1 MNYFSNHKVAI
12 TLHIAIATAPDR
24 SSRSRQCPHNDAL
37 SLSLSIGVQLSNEN
51 VFSIGMW
58 WEIGFFVC
66 LFFLHC
72 MLFVVCYFYYFF
84 SIPLSFFLVCRLLP
98 HWHIISVSLN
108 EWMSKR
114 ISRGYLFIYRHIHNT
129 LRYKLNNKW
138 LHNIDIVLDVPSWM
152 LFIYASALNVLALFC
167 FVWFR
172 MVLLLLFFFFLLSML
187 FPAFWSAYES
197 VVHFCIS
204 NCCVLCVVLLFS
216 HFFDVVA
223 WICYVRRFFFF
234 SLSIFVSFHVFLF
247 NGTMHYT
254 APSQLVLNLDNRK
267 L

>member
-1 MNYFSNHKVAI
+1 MPSQWRSFFS
-12 TLHIAIATAPDR
+12 L
-24 SSRSRQCPHNDAL
+24 SF
-37 SLSLSIGVQLSNEN
+37 SLSLSGHSSQMKTFFLV
-51 VFSIGMW
+51 GMW

-66 LFFLHC
+66 LFFFHC

-98 HWHIISVSLN
+98 HWHIVSVSLN
-108 EWMSKR
+108 EWMSKQ

-172 MVLLLLFFFFLLSML
+172 MVWLLLLLLFFFLLSML
-187 FPAFWSAYES
+187 FPAFWSAYETAL
-197 VVHFCIS
+197 CIS
-204 NCCVLCVVLLFS
+204 VYYTAVCCVLHCFSLISLMLLLEFAMCV
-216 HFFDVVA
+216 D
-223 WICYVRRFFFF
+223 FFFF
-234 SLSIFVSFHVFLF
+234 SRFLF
-247 NGTMHYT
+247 PFTFFSSMALCT
-254 APSQLVLNLDNRK
+254 ILCTKPTRFKFRQP
-267 L
+267 